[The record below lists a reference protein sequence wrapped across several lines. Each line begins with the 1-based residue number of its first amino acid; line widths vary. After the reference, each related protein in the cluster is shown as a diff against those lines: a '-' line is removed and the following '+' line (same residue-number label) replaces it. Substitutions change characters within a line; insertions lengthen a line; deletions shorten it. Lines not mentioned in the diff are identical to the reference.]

1 MANAVYP
8 TGKSAILKGDV
19 DFLVDTIKVALVS
32 TTSDPTTNYT
42 YSAAHD
48 FLDDIAAGAIV
59 SAGVTIGTPAVDT
72 VGGFSGADVV
82 YAAVASPGDG
92 QTGQALIIYKDTGV
106 AATSQLIGY
115 IDTATGLPVT
125 PNGDDITVSWAG
137 NVLTLA

>member
-19 DFLVDTIKVALVS
+19 DFLVDSIRVALVS
-32 TTSDPTTNYT
+32 TSSDPTDNYT

-48 FLDDIAAGAIV
+48 FLDDIPAGAIV
-59 SAGVTIGTPAVDT
+59 AAGVAIGTPAVDT
-72 VGGFSGADVV
+72 TGGFSGDDVV
-82 YAAVASPGDG
+82 FSAVASPGDG
-92 QTGQALIIYKDTGV
+92 QTGQALVIYKHTGTGS
-106 AATSQLIGY
+106 TSQLIGY

-125 PNGDDITVSWAG
+125 PNGDDITITWSA